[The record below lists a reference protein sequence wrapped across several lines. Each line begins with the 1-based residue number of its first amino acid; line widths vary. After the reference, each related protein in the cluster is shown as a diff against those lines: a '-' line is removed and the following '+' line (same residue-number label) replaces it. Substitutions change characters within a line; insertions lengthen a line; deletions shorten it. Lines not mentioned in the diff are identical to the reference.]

1 MGNVQWEGQ
10 GPSKEKRGTAEK
22 LACVSR
28 DPILGNY
35 SGDLCTSVEGD
46 LNSTFAVA
54 SSTYS
59 GAGGT
64 ERPTEQ
70 AR

>member
-28 DPILGNY
+28 EPILGNY
-35 SGDLCTSVEGD
+35 SGDLCTSVEGG
-46 LNSTFAVA
+46 LGSTFTAA
-54 SSTYS
+54 SSAHS
-59 GAGGT
+59 GWRHREAH
-64 ERPTEQ
+64 
-70 AR
+70 